1 MKNIFWYIIILLLV
15 TACQSQESTSSVVQ
29 EVANPV
35 EVELFNYR
43 TGDGDPGWR
52 IGRATIYYL
61 NTSDAVVQSKDITIY
76 SAELAIQEDSEQTY
90 PITLHEYPGG
100 LEDYSASPFAMN
112 RGIRDLDYPVVVQTG
127 DGKPLDP
134 GVPIS
139 TELVLH
145 LQFAEI
151 ATPTSITLK
160 TSIGDIVYPIGSIP
174 QSLPRPNNVN
184 LLPLSEFSDR
194 NNVDNEQVRL
204 VFSKRCQRD
213 GGTFYITY
221 TLENKDLFNELVFG
235 PYGTFSVISDDGTEF
250 SLGDDVANLVHKT
263 TLGPGQK
270 ISGEFTFDHFV
281 ARVGEGPQPE
291 FLVVLE
297 NGQRILYEINCQ

>member
-1 MKNIFWYIIILLLV
+1 MKNNFWYIIILLLV
-15 TACQSQESTSSVVQ
+15 TACQPQESNSPVQ
-29 EVANPV
+29 EIANPI
-35 EVELFNYR
+35 EVGLFNYR
-43 TGDGDPGWR
+43 TGEGDAGWR

-61 NTSDAVVQSKDITIY
+61 NTSDAVVQPKDITIY

-112 RGIRDLDYPVVVQTG
+112 RGIRDLDYPVIVQTG

-160 TSIGDIVYPIGSIP
+160 TSFGDVVYPIGSIP

-184 LLPLSEFSDR
+184 LLPLSEFASR

-213 GGTFYITY
+213 GGTFFITY
-221 TLENKDLFNELVFG
+221 TLENKDLFNDLVFG
-235 PYGTFSVISDDGTEF
+235 PYGKFSVISDDGTEF
-250 SLGDDVANLVHKT
+250 SYGEDTGNLVHKT

-281 ARVGEGPQPE
+281 PRVGEGPQPE
-291 FLVVLE
+291 FLVVVE